1 MNNTTIQL
9 QWRLYFKV
17 AVRGPAGDKSE
28 VHDSAQLLR
37 HCLHQQR
44 GGVLIRAGLQV
55 IQLVSCCLFACI
67 LLSNL
72 IMLCGVLVSVNWRRQ
87 RIFLFLRRQHK
98 SKLCPKVCLVFIHF
112 VWTMST
118 KLPKFNGA
126 FLLLR
131 LPRVCFVILKIFSPY
146 FTALG

>member
-1 MNNTTIQL
+1 MNTTKQL
-9 QWRLYFKV
+9 RLYFKV
-17 AVRGPAGDKSE
+17 ALRGPAGDKSE

-55 IQLVSCCLFACI
+55 MEQVSHWLFACI
-67 LLSNL
+67 LLLNYIWL
-72 IMLCGVLVSVNWRRQ
+72 CALCGVVVSVNWRRQ

-98 SKLCPKVCLVFIHF
+98 SKLCRKVCLVFIHF

-131 LPRVCFVILKIFSPY
+131 LPRVCFVILKIFSPH
-146 FTALG
+146 FTAIG

>member
-1 MNNTTIQL
+1 MCGLGRTQFNNLELLEYNNTITIEIV
-9 QWRLYFKV
+9 FKV
-17 AVRGPAGDKSE
+17 ALRGPAGDKSE

-55 IQLVSCCLFACI
+55 MELVSCCLFACI
-67 LLSNL
+67 LLPNYISL
-72 IMLCGVLVSVNWRRQ
+72 YALCDVVVSVNWWRQ

-98 SKLCPKVCLVFIHF
+98 SKLCPKVCLVFIYF

-118 KLPKFNGA
+118 KLPKFNA
-126 FLLLR
+126 
-131 LPRVCFVILKIFSPY
+131 VTTKAV
-146 FTALG
+146 